1 MAKKTSDKTQPA
13 PRSPARSK
21 ENGADKIDGRV
32 RRSRDRVLTTTF
44 ELLGESGVGGFTVDE
59 VARRSGVAKTT
70 IYRHWPSREAL
81 VIDAC
86 SRLSDEQE
94 VPDTGS
100 LEGDLTAIL
109 TNIGHLLG
117 TARWSSVLPSIV
129 DAAERDPEF
138 ADIHQRIQHGHAAP
152 LREVIDRAAGRGEIA
167 PTVDRSAMI
176 AGLMGPL
183 FYRRWFS
190 REPIDERLV
199 KTIVRNVISSRRITD
214 DFSPDPAAS
223 SMRSTSPGEP
233 RITRGRVS
241 AANPAATARQ
251 ARGGGAGS

>member
-1 MAKKTSDKTQPA
+1 MAKRTSGRAQPA
-13 PRSPARSK
+13 RRPAAPPK
-21 ENGADKIDGRV
+21 ETGTDKVDGRI
-32 RRSRDRVLTTTF
+32 RRSRDRVLMTTF
-44 ELLGESGVGGFTVDE
+44 ELLSESGVGGFTVDE

-86 SRLSDEQE
+86 SQISDEQE

-100 LEGDLTAIL
+100 LEGDVIAIL

-129 DAAERDPEF
+129 DVAERDPEF
-138 ADIHQRIQHGHAAP
+138 ADIHRRIQQEHAAP
-152 LREVIDRAAGRGEIA
+152 LRTVIDRAAGRGEIA
-167 PTVDRSAMI
+167 ATADRSPMI

-190 REPIDERLV
+190 REPIDEQFV
-199 KTIVRNVISSRRITD
+199 TTTVRNVIRNYTQ
-214 DFSPDPAAS
+214 P
-223 SMRSTSPGEP
+223 
-233 RITRGRVS
+233 
-241 AANPAATARQ
+241 TARTWL
-251 ARGGGAGS
+251 